1 MIERV
6 GAPRLTAARGED
18 GAHGL
23 EVLVRR
29 AGAGDVQAFATLA
42 AGHQVALER
51 FARRLMGDPDRG
63 EDLVQETLLRA
74 QQSIARLGAPYRFG
88 PWLMSIAAN
97 LARKA
102 WRAESRRPL
111 SLEWLSSAYPNVAW
125 DEADTSIPTPEQTTE
140 AAEEARLLAEA
151 IAALPPSLSRVVVLH
166 YLDGLDYAQVARSL
180 DLPVST
186 VKGRLFASRTRL
198 RRQLAASGLHR
209 GSRPQPNR
217 KGAPH
222 AMSPPSPTPQ
232 TPQTPQTPSTPP
244 VSRVA
249 PSRDAGS
256 HNLHVQVRLDPL
268 VDEALRFIT
277 LPWPRTRPEEALGDL
292 GSPRNRYIPL
302 VVLEQMV
309 LDGVSQRQDV
319 VDFLSATFDPE
330 QFDIR

>member
-1 MIERV
+1 VVR
-6 GAPRLTAARGED
+6 APQPSRAPQQSLALLAPE
-18 GAHGL
+18 L
-23 EVLVRR
+23 LVRR

-42 AGHQVALER
+42 AGHQAALER

-102 WRAESRRPL
+102 WRAEARRPL
-111 SLEWLSSAYPNVAW
+111 SLEWLISAYPNVAW
-125 DEADTSIPTPEQTTE
+125 DEADTSIPSPEQTTE

-209 GSRPQPNR
+209 AARPKPDR
-217 KGAPH
+217 KGAPL
-222 AMSPPSPTPQ
+222 AMSQVTPT
-232 TPQTPQTPSTPP
+232 
-244 VSRVA
+244 RH
-249 PSRDAGS
+249 AGS
-256 HNLHVQVRLDPL
+256 HNLHVQVRLAPL

-277 LPWPRTRPEEALGDL
+277 LPWPRTRPEDALGDL
-292 GSPRNRYIPL
+292 GSPRNRYIPI

-319 VDFLSATFDPE
+319 ADFLSATFDPE